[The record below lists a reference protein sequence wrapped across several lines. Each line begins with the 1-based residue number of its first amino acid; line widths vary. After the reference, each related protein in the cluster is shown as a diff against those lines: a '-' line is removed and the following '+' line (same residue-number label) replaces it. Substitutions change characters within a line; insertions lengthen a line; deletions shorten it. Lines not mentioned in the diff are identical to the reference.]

1 MLIMK
6 NILLTILF
14 LMFVGFG
21 LPSMAVEV
29 VFTKG
34 SDAQSKAVLAD
45 DGKCEDEITE
55 YDRLLGI
62 TSASDEDKAS
72 ALAKREDAISHRM
85 TGRMEDCETL
95 MREALDLIPE

>member
-1 MLIMK
+1 MK
-6 NILLTILF
+6 HILLTILF
-14 LMFVGFG
+14 LMFLGCASQEASAETVD
-21 LPSMAVEV
+21 
-29 VFTKG
+29 FTKG

-45 DGKCEDEITE
+45 DGKCEDELAE

-72 ALAKREDAISHRM
+72 ALTKRDEAISKRM

>member
-1 MLIMK
+1 MK

-14 LMFVGFG
+14 LMFATFSVN
-21 LPSMAVEV
+21 AVEV
-29 VFTKG
+29 DFTGG
-34 SDAQSKAVLAD
+34 SDEVSKQALGD
-45 DGKCEDEITE
+45 NGKCIDEITE

-72 ALAKREDAISHRM
+72 ALVKREEAISKRM

>member
-1 MLIMK
+1 MK
-6 NILLTILF
+6 HILLTILF
-14 LMFVGFG
+14 LMFVGCA
-21 LPSMAVEV
+21 SQEASAETVD
-29 VFTKG
+29 FTKG

-45 DGKCEDEITE
+45 DGKCEDELAE

-72 ALAKREDAISHRM
+72 ALTKRDEAISKRM

-95 MREALDLIPE
+95 MQEALDLIPE

>member
-1 MLIMK
+1 MK
-6 NILLTILF
+6 HILFTILF
-14 LMFVGFG
+14 LMFI
-21 LPSMAVEV
+21 SSASAVEID
-29 VFTKG
+29 FTKG
-34 SDAQSKAVLAD
+34 SEDAGVNQDLTLAD
-45 DGKCEDEITE
+45 NGKCEDEVKE

-72 ALAKREDAISHRM
+72 ALAKRDDAISHRM

>member
-1 MLIMK
+1 M
-6 NILLTILF
+6 F
-14 LMFVGFG
+14 LGCASQEASAETVD
-21 LPSMAVEV
+21 
-29 VFTKG
+29 FTKG

-45 DGKCEDEITE
+45 DGKCEDELAE

-72 ALAKREDAISHRM
+72 ALTKRDEAISKRM

-95 MREALDLIPE
+95 MQEALVLIPE

>member
-1 MLIMK
+1 MK

-14 LMFVGFG
+14 LMFVGCA
-21 LPSMAVEV
+21 SQEASAETVD
-29 VFTKG
+29 FTKG
-34 SDAQSKAVLAD
+34 SDAQMKATLAD

-55 YDRLLGI
+55 YDRLLAI

-72 ALAKREDAISHRM
+72 ALVKRDEAISKRM

>member
-14 LMFVGFG
+14 LMFATFSVN
-21 LPSMAVEV
+21 AVEV
-29 VFTKG
+29 DFTSG
-34 SDAQSKAVLAD
+34 SDEQSKATLAD
-45 DGKCEDEITE
+45 DGKCEDELAE

-72 ALAKREDAISHRM
+72 ALTKRDEAISKRM

-95 MREALDLIPE
+95 MQSANALID

>member
-1 MLIMK
+1 MK
-6 NILLTILF
+6 RLLLTLIF
-14 LMFVGFG
+14 LMFCSPVW
-21 LPSMAVEV
+21 SVEID
-29 VFTKG
+29 FTSG
-34 SDAQSKAVLAD
+34 SDAQMKATLAD

-55 YDRLLGI
+55 YDRLLAI

-72 ALAKREDAISHRM
+72 ALAKRDDAISHRM

>member
-1 MLIMK
+1 MIFPIK
-6 NILLTILF
+6 NEKF
-14 LMFVGFG
+14 FKVR
-21 LPSMAVEV
+21 ADDVV
-29 VFTKG
+29 VFG
-34 SDAQSKAVLAD
+34 ASLMNEMYFI
-45 DGKCEDEITE
+45 EDELTE

-72 ALAKREDAISHRM
+72 ALTKRDEAISKRM

>member
-1 MLIMK
+1 M
-6 NILLTILF
+6 F
-14 LMFVGFG
+14 LGCASQEASAETVD
-21 LPSMAVEV
+21 
-29 VFTKG
+29 FTKG

-45 DGKCEDEITE
+45 DGKCEDELAE

-72 ALAKREDAISHRM
+72 ALTKRDEAISKRM

-95 MREALDLIPE
+95 MQEALDLIPE

>member
-14 LMFVGFG
+14 LMFATFSVN
-21 LPSMAVEV
+21 AVEV
-29 VFTKG
+29 DFTKG
-34 SDAQSKAVLAD
+34 TDSIDTSVPLGD
-45 DGKCEDEITE
+45 NGKCVDELTE

-72 ALAKREDAISHRM
+72 ALVKREEAISKRM
-85 TGRMEDCETL
+85 TGRLEECETL
-95 MREALDLIPE
+95 MQEANDLIPE

>member
-1 MLIMK
+1 MK

-21 LPSMAVEV
+21 LPTMAVEV
-29 VFTKG
+29 DFTKG
-34 SDAQSKAVLAD
+34 SDAQSKATLAD
-45 DGKCEDEITE
+45 DGKCEDELTE
-55 YDRLLGI
+55 YDRLLAI

-72 ALAKREDAISHRM
+72 ALTKRDEAISKRM
-85 TGRMEDCETL
+85 TGRQEDCETL